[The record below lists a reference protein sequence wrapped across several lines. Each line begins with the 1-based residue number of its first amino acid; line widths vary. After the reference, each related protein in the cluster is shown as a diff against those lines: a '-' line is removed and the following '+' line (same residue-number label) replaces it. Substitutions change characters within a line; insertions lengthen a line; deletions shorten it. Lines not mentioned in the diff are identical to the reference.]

1 MTKILHF
8 LKVSFILLS
17 EQILLLLILIIGS
30 LLLWLISVLS
40 NYSFHLFILIFMWFN
55 EAWIHCELTIVDA
68 IQPQHMS
75 NSTTDESENRASQGI
90 SLKAPR
96 SLSQQCVCQ
105 NCGFCMFYRVYL
117 AQPSHSASP
126 YQHSDRHYQRSVG
139 YTQGSHLSFSFFCFE
154 KPKPDTGWQPLLFT
168 QLEGHGRLFREH
180 DTAYWAAIWRTAGPP
195 HQPALSTS
203 VKTQNPTEYQIHRPI
218 FKQSEVHM
226 MIWVR
231 DWGIEPGNWNWHSA
245 GGETEELRK
254 DHLGNLS

>member
-1 MTKILHF
+1 MAHCSFGLFPFYPVT
-8 LKVSFILLS
+8 SFIYLLNFYAVERGLNS
-17 EQILLLLILIIGS
+17 A
-30 LLLWLISVLS
+30 
-40 NYSFHLFILIFMWFN
+40 FH
-55 EAWIHCELTIVDA
+55 CKLTIVDV

-75 NSTTDESENRASQGI
+75 NPTTDESENQASRGI

-117 AQPSHSASP
+117 TRPSHSASP
-126 YQHSDRHYQRSVG
+126 YQHSDHHYQQSVG
-139 YTQGSHLSFSFFCFE
+139 YTQSSHLSFSFFCFE

-180 DTAYWAAIWRTAGPP
+180 DTAYWAAIWWTAGPP

-203 VKTQNPTEYQIHRPI
+203 VKTQNPTEYQIHGPI